1 VKLAYRDTAAY
12 PSGAPAI
19 VLHREGLPAA
29 DDLTGLVS
37 AEGTVGRVVAPFGDY
52 AYTATGMEVAGLCWY
67 RILPGFAGTDRI
79 SLAKAVVQV
88 CDLVD
93 DLDLEQPSLIGWG
106 QGGVVALGAGLLR
119 PAGVESVVCI
129 DVPATHVGLLPETV
143 VAHGA
148 RPRVL
153 SAATDG
159 ADAATAEDL
168 RTCLGHRGI
177 DAVTWQWSGEG
188 DHQDR
193 NDALARRIGEWL
205 EDGRA
210 GRTG

>member
-1 VKLAYRDTAAY
+1 
-12 PSGAPAI
+12 
-19 VLHREGLPAA
+19 
-29 DDLTGLVS
+29 
-37 AEGTVGRVVAPFGDY
+37 
-52 AYTATGMEVAGLCWY
+52 M
-67 RILPGFAGTDRI
+67 
-79 SLAKAVVQV
+79 VQV

-129 DVPATHVGLLPETV
+129 DVPAAHVAVLPEAV
-143 VAHGA
+143 VAEGG

-153 SAATDG
+153 AATTDG
-159 ADAATAEDL
+159 ADAATADDQ
-168 RTCLGHRGI
+168 RSCLGHRGI
-177 DAVTWQWSGEG
+177 DAVTWEWSGEG

-210 GRTG
+210 GRIG